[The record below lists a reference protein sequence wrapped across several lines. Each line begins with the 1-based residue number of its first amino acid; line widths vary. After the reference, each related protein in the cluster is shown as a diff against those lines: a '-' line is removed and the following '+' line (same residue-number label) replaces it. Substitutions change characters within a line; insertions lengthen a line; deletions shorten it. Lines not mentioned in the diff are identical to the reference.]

1 MKAILKTAVDSQVK
15 MCNTIVADL
24 VTYSLNADDEI
35 NELKLLGIEME
46 HPKQYKNAIEADK
59 MIEEYQKR
67 QLAKIEETKCDVEV
81 QKDI

>member
-35 NELKLLGIEME
+35 NELKLLGIELE
-46 HPKQYKNAIEADK
+46 HPK
-59 MIEEYQKR
+59 
-67 QLAKIEETKCDVEV
+67 
-81 QKDI
+81 